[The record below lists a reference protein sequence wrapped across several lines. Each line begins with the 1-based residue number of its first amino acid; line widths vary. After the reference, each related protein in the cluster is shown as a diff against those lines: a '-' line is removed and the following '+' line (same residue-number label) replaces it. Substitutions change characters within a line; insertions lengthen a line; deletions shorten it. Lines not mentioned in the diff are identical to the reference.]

1 MTFSI
6 ATRRIATF
14 LAPIAFAA
22 ALAACGTSQAEKDA
36 ATPVEKLYAD
46 AMDDVEGANYDRAIK

>member
-6 ATRRIATF
+6 AFRRFVTL
-14 LAPIAFAA
+14 LAPLSLAA
-22 ALAACGTSQAEKDA
+22 VLAACGTSQAEKDA

-46 AMDDVEGANYDRAIK
+46 AMDDVEDRKSVV